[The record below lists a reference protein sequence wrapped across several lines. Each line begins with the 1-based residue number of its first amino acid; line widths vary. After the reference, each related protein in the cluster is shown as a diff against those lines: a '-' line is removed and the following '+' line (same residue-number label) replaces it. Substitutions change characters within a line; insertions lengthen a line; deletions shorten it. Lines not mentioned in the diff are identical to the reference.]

1 MRISDWSS
9 DVCSSDLRP
18 RIENHSSTGAGADGL
33 ERHSTGE
40 VPLLIH
46 GFKKW
51 PKNQKIALPIL
62 TIFAFG
68 RLFNQLQ
75 GRQSEPTS
83 IFVDNPR
90 IIDGD
95 TTEAADEKRVR
106 LLGIDAPDDDG
117 NGNVTKIAEKRRVEK
132 ECVSTCRSRW
142 ST

>member
-9 DVCSSDLRP
+9 DVCSSDL
-18 RIENHSSTGAGADGL
+18 
-33 ERHSTGE
+33 
-40 VPLLIH
+40 
-46 GFKKW
+46 
-51 PKNQKIALPIL
+51 KIALPIL

-68 RLFNQLQ
+68 SLFNQLQ

-95 TTEAADEKRVR
+95 TLEAADEKRVR

-117 NGNVTKIAEKRRVEK
+117 NGNVTKIAAQLYLEELVKRNGGMDCTSEFQDQPLTVEPLRSAGRRVGNEG
-132 ECVSTCRSRW
+132 VRTGGFRW
-142 ST
+142 APDH

>member
-1 MRISDWSS
+1 MTLPYYNYLFFFFLMIR
-9 DVCSSDLRP
+9 RP
-18 RIENHSSTGAGADGL
+18 PRSTRTDTL
-33 ERHSTGE
+33 FPYTTLFRSHSTGE

-68 RLFNQLQ
+68 SLFNQLQ

-95 TTEAADEKRVR
+95 TLEAADEKRVR
-106 LLGIDAPDDDG
+106 L
-117 NGNVTKIAEKRRVEK
+117 
-132 ECVSTCRSRW
+132 RSEEHTSELQSLMRI
-142 ST
+142 SYAVFCLKKKNNT

>member
-9 DVCSSDLRP
+9 DVCSSDL
-18 RIENHSSTGAGADGL
+18 
-33 ERHSTGE
+33 
-40 VPLLIH
+40 PLLIH

-68 RLFNQLQ
+68 SLFNPLQ

-90 IIDGD
+90 ILAGD
-95 TTEAADEKRVR
+95 TLEAADEKRVR
-106 LLGIDAPDDDG
+106 VLGIDAHDDDG
-117 NGNVTKIAEKRRVEK
+117 TGHVTTIAAPLYLEELVNPNGGWELTDAGREK
-132 ECVSTCRSRW
+132 
-142 ST
+142 

>member
-9 DVCSSDLRP
+9 DVCSSDL
-18 RIENHSSTGAGADGL
+18 
-33 ERHSTGE
+33 
-40 VPLLIH
+40 PLLIH

-68 RLFNQLQ
+68 SLFNQLQ

-95 TTEAADEKRVR
+95 TLEAADAKRVR
-106 LLGIDAPDDDG
+106 RSEA
-117 NGNVTKIAEKRRVEK
+117 RRVGQ
-132 ECVSTCRSRW
+132 ECVSTCRYRW
-142 ST
+142 SPYHKNNTMNIIQSAYDLLTIHHK